1 MEGSAEFDLLKSN
14 LQKVEDKFISF
25 FEAGNVRWP
34 GEPHDLLRNHY
45 KHFDNI
51 SAKMMTW
58 EKLGLT
64 DLPENIT
71 KEVKLAFEAFL
82 RREEY
87 R

>member
-1 MEGSAEFDLLKSN
+1 MEGTAEFDLLKRN

-25 FEAGNVRWP
+25 FESGKTRWP

-51 SAKMMTW
+51 TARMMTLD
-58 EKLGLT
+58 KLGLT
-64 DLPENIT
+64 DLPEDIM

-87 R
+87 L